1 MWLSL
6 SLGLC
11 NSRLR
16 ANRTILNKWIRIL
29 QQVAQVTRQTS
40 SISLKQGQ
48 INQRPPIKVTE
59 WTCNPNTKG
68 RIQAIQ
74 RLPTSASALGQGPKT
89 TKQEAAIYTTCLA
102 FNRTKSHFR
111 MHSSSVHTPFPTWQ
125 TTTSS
130 MWTSKME
137 NSGPWLTGNR
147 SWWKQIAAAKAP
159 NLLQSMST
167 SSRERISR
175 RCS

>member
-6 SLGLC
+6 SQGLC
-11 NSRLR
+11 NSQLR
-16 ANRTILNKWIRIL
+16 VNRAILDKWIRML
-29 QQVAQVTRQTS
+29 QQVAQVISQRTR
-40 SISLKQGQ
+40 SISLKEQGQ
-48 INQRPPIKVTE
+48 RSPIKVTE
-59 WTCNPNTKG
+59 WTCNKPNTKG

-74 RLPTSASALGQGPKT
+74 GLPTSASALGQGPKT
-89 TKQEAAIYTTCLA
+89 TKQEAVIYTICLA

-137 NSGPWLTGNR
+137 NCGPWPTGNR
-147 SWWKQIAAAKAP
+147 SWWKQIAAKAP
-159 NLLQSMST
+159 NLLQSMTT

>member
-29 QQVAQVTRQTS
+29 QQVAQAIRRTR
-40 SISLKQGQ
+40 SISPKEQGQ
-48 INQRPPIKVTE
+48 RSPIKVTE
-59 WTCNPNTKG
+59 WTRSPNTKG

-74 RLPTSASALGQGPKT
+74 GPPTSASALAQGPRT

-102 FNRTKSHFR
+102 SNRTKSHFR

-147 SWWKQIAAAKAP
+147 SWWKQIAAVKAL